1 MNEIPVTVNITLDD
15 VLLLSDMLESEG
27 VKEINK
33 LAAKLL
39 LSIKKSSEQLSVV
52 IDAVDGANP
61 YCMEK
66 IEI

>member
-39 LSIKKSSEQLSVV
+39 LSIKKSSEQLSVA